1 MISVLFK
8 AWINKILKWCF
19 HLGTCAHCMLLMLAS
34 VYCRIKN
41 SLSKHHHPCNVCHKL
56 DKFHTHFLH
65 QRLIGD
71 SSLCWWIDGI
81 QEQVKFKKFLLE
93 ISRCKLLRWSCR
105 FFYLAWFTCLSIKWI
120 AASENVQRHSAFL
133 NEAIPSF
140 KPFMYFP
147 NAGSPGYISFGGENM
162 YVGGEFLF
170 WRLFESII
178 FFICV
183 LGGKNANCT
192 FCPIYD

>member
-8 AWINKILKWCF
+8 AWRNKIRKWCF

-105 FFYLAWFTCLSIKWI
+105 FFFTWLDLRGSPS
-120 AASENVQRHSAFL
+120 SELRHQKMFNDIQPFSM
-133 NEAIPSF
+133 
-140 KPFMYFP
+140 KPFP
-147 NAGSPGYISFGGENM
+147 
-162 YVGGEFLF
+162 
-170 WRLFESII
+170 RLNPLCI
-178 FFICV
+178 FQMQAV
-183 LGGKNANCT
+183 LN
-192 FCPIYD
+192 IYS

>member
-1 MISVLFK
+1 MMLSLGYMCPLYVVDVGLSLLP
-8 AWINKILKWCF
+8 NKEQLVQTSPPMH
-19 HLGTCAHCMLLMLAS
+19 HLPQI
-34 VYCRIKN
+34 R
-41 SLSKHHHPCNVCHKL
+41 
-56 DKFHTHFLH
+56 KFQTHFLH
-65 QRLIGD
+65 QWLIGD

-105 FFYLAWFTCLSIKWI
+105 FFYLAWFTWLSIKWI

-170 WRLFESII
+170 WRLFQSII

>member
-1 MISVLFK
+1 MMLSLGYMCPLYVVDVGFSLLP
-8 AWINKILKWCF
+8 NKEQLVQTSPPMH
-19 HLGTCAHCMLLMLAS
+19 HLPQI
-34 VYCRIKN
+34 R
-41 SLSKHHHPCNVCHKL
+41 
-56 DKFHTHFLH
+56 KFQTHFLH
-65 QRLIGD
+65 QWLIGD

-140 KPFMYFP
+140 KPFICIFQMQAVLDIYF
-147 NAGSPGYISFGGENM
+147 
-162 YVGGEFLF
+162 
-170 WRLFESII
+170 
-178 FFICV
+178 
-183 LGGKNANCT
+183 LGGRCVCWRIISILALIWMYYI
-192 FCPIYD
+192 P

>member
-56 DKFHTHFLH
+56 DKFQTHFLH

-105 FFYLAWFTCLSIKWI
+105 FFLLGLIYVPLHQVNCGIRKCSTTFSLSQW
-120 AASENVQRHSAFL
+120 SHSL
-133 NEAIPSF
+133 
-140 KPFMYFP
+140 
-147 NAGSPGYISFGGENM
+147 
-162 YVGGEFLF
+162 V
-170 WRLFESII
+170 
-178 FFICV
+178 
-183 LGGKNANCT
+183 
-192 FCPIYD
+192 